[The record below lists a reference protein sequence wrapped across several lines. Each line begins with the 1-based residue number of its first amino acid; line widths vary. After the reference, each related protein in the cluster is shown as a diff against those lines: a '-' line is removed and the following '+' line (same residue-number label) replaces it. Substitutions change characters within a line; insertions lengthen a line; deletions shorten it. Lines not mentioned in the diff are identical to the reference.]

1 MSDSFYSSKA
11 WHKLR
16 AQALKRDGYRCRMCG
31 VDVRG
36 KGAASVDH
44 IVPRRR
50 APELALDLGNL
61 QVLCKPHHDST
72 KQLIEK
78 RIHIEAIGIDGLPD
92 SWR

>member
-1 MSDSFYSSKA
+1 MSDPFYSSKA

-31 VDVRG
+31 VDVRA

-44 IVPRRR
+44 IVPRKLS
-50 APELALDLGNL
+50 PGLALDLSNL
-61 QVLCKPHHDST
+61 QVLCKYHHDST

-78 RIHIEAIGIDGLPD
+78 RIDVEPIGLDGLPD